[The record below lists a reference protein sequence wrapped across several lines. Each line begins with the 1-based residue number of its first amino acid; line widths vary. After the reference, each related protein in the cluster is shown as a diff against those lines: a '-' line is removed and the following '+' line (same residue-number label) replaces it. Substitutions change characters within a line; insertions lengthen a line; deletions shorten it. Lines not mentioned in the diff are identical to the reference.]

1 MQVNRNIAKGILTA
15 KVITFTCTVITT
27 TITG

>member
-1 MQVNRNIAKGILTA
+1 MQVNPNIAKGILTVE
-15 KVITFTCTVITT
+15 VITFTCSVITT